1 MLNDLAEKFERASR
15 NYADANGIDR
25 DADWFLLKLQEEIG
39 ELTQAWNR
47 VSGRGRKKGRSDEAL
62 RRDLADEAADVLGH
76 ILLFAHRNNLD
87 LSAAIRRKWLFQPEQ
102 PNS

>member
-15 NYADANGIDR
+15 HYADANGIER

-47 VSGRGRKKGRSDEAL
+47 LSGRGRRKDRSDEELA
-62 RRDLADEAADVLGH
+62 RDLADEAADVFGH
-76 ILLFAHRNNLD
+76 ILLFAHRNDLD
-87 LSAAIRRKWLFQPEQ
+87 LSAAIKRKWLFQP
-102 PNS
+102 